1 MYKIYTNWAGKQM
14 SQMWLTEAYKGCST
28 KHRQLEALKK
38 VWDTLFKILAQA
50 VAYQTAYS

>member
-38 VWDTLFKILAQA
+38 V
-50 VAYQTAYS
+50 